1 MKRRILV
8 MVLALLLALG
18 ALVTL
23 NSSVSR
29 TALPIEMQV
38 LTSLGDSSA
47 AQGLTVDYRIAL
59 DSCLRWYTKYDPAS
73 GANSTDFHVTGNRN
87 TTTVLPYYSL
97 LGEEYNDWW
106 IVSGLLN
113 GRDTRDPIVSGI
125 LSEATSGQGRENSRG
140 TNIMKRLYPID
151 YYDSY
156 PLRLSQQSI
165 TEGISPD
172 NSTGYYE
179 DWVNIPF
186 DKLRIP
192 VTENDFFELEFQM
205 DSTETGQQMNYV
217 SGSGLQYVQ
226 NAFTPYCAASE
237 DGVLVTVGFPADV
250 QPETDWAPEGFG
262 LWYMPVRM
270 QEVTDERSGSSATVS
285 YSFPVVAEC
294 RLAYPLDIET
304 QRVML
309 LRRSDDGAHI
319 LLVTAENDRYVLRV
333 LDSGD
338 YRLVQQIELCEATAY
353 EHTENRYIYEDYGPW
368 REPAESAHYRYSY
381 PDENDCSTAEL
392 QVTRT
397 EYPEV
402 SMQQGDN
409 FAAVIIGSRLA
420 LLTPSAEGYDL
431 QFVCDTVSYG
441 YEMWKDDPDDTYW
454 YQEDSG
460 WLFTGN
466 VPSDPNSPVYQAY
479 TVTTVAERYAMAYNG
494 TSLAVATYYGGNDL
508 MLSIYGREGLQ
519 YAALVKNNVL
529 GQIDSTGTANPVCQD
544 ELRSYQE
551 YYYPQPGLSWS

>member
-8 MVLALLLALG
+8 TVLALLLALG

-73 GANSTDFHVTGNRN
+73 GVNSTDFHVTGHRE

-97 LGEEYNDWW
+97 LGETYNDWW

-125 LSEATSGQGRENSRG
+125 LSEAASGQGRENSRG
-140 TNIMKRLYPID
+140 TSIMKRLYPID

-156 PLRLSQQSI
+156 PLRLSQQSV

-172 NSTGYYE
+172 NSPGYYE

-192 VTENDFFELEFQM
+192 VTENDFFELEFRV

-262 LWYMPVRM
+262 LWYVPVRM
-270 QEVTDERSGSSATVS
+270 QKVTNERSGLPETVRGR
-285 YSFPVVAEC
+285 FPVVAEC
-294 RLAYPLDIET
+294 RLVYPLDIGT

-309 LRRSDDGAHI
+309 LRRSDDGTHI

-338 YRLVQQIELCEATAY
+338 YHLVRQIELCEATAHEY
-353 EHTENRYIYEDYGPW
+353 TETRYIYEDYGPW
-368 REPAESAHYRYSY
+368 REPTESTHYRYSY
-381 PDENDCSTAEL
+381 PDENDRSTAEL

-441 YEMWKDDPDDTYW
+441 YEMWKDDPDNTYW
-454 YQEDSG
+454 YQEDTG
-460 WLFTGN
+460 WLFTED
-466 VPSDPNSPVYQAY
+466 VPSDPNSSVYQAY
-479 TVTTVAERYAMAYNG
+479 TVATVEERYAMAYNG
-494 TSLAVATYYGGNDL
+494 TSLAVATYYGNRL
-508 MLSIYGREGLQ
+508 MLSVYGPDGFQ
-519 YAALVKNNVL
+519 YAALVENSVL
-529 GQIDSTGTANPVCQD
+529 SQNGGEVTANPVCQD

>member
-1 MKRRILV
+1 MKRRILITA
-8 MVLALLLALG
+8 LALLLALG

-97 LGEEYNDWW
+97 LGETYNDWW

-125 LSEATSGQGRENSRG
+125 RSEAASGQGRANSRG
-140 TNIMKRLYPID
+140 TSIVKRLYPID

-156 PLRLSQQSI
+156 PLRLSQQSV

-172 NSTGYYE
+172 NSPGYYE

-192 VTENDFFELEFQM
+192 VTENDFFELEFRV

-250 QPETDWAPEGFG
+250 QPEADWAPEGFG

-270 QEVTDERSGSSATVS
+270 QEVTDERSGASGTVS

-294 RLAYPLDIET
+294 RLVYPLDIGT

-338 YRLVQQIELCEATAY
+338 YHLVRKIELCEATAHEY
-353 EHTENRYIYEDYGPW
+353 TETSYIYEDYGPW
-368 REPAESAHYRYSY
+368 REPTESAHYRYNY
-381 PDENDCSTAEL
+381 PDENDRGTAEF

-397 EYPEV
+397 AYPEV

-441 YEMWKDDPDDTYW
+441 YEMWKDDPDNTYW
-454 YQEDSG
+454 YQEDLG
-460 WLFTGN
+460 WLFTGG
-466 VPSDPNSPVYQAY
+466 VPSDPNSSVYQAY
-479 TVTTVAERYAMAYNG
+479 TVATVEERYAMAYNG
-494 TSLAVATYYGGNDL
+494 TSLAVATYYGNRL
-508 MLSIYGREGLQ
+508 MLSVYGPDGFQ

>member
-8 MVLALLLALG
+8 TVLALLLALG
-18 ALVTL
+18 ALVAL
-23 NSSVSR
+23 NSGISR

-73 GANSTDFHVTGNRN
+73 GANRTDFRVTGHRE
-87 TTTVLPYYSL
+87 TTTVLPYGL

-106 IVSGLLN
+106 IVSGLLDE
-113 GRDTRDPIVSGI
+113 RDTRDPIVSGV
-125 LSEATSGQGRENSRG
+125 LSEAASGQGRGNSRG
-140 TNIMKRLYPID
+140 TSIVKRLYPID

-156 PLRLSQQSI
+156 PLRLSQQTI

-172 NSTGYYE
+172 NSLDSFHSE
-179 DWVNIPF
+179 VNVPF

-192 VTENDFFELEFQM
+192 VTENDFFELEFQL
-205 DSTETGQQMNYV
+205 DNTEAGQQMNYV
-217 SGSGLQYVQ
+217 SSSGLQYVQ

-270 QEVTDERSGSSATVS
+270 QEVTDERSGASGTVS

-309 LRRSDDGAHI
+309 LRRSDDGTHI
-319 LLVTAENDRYVLRV
+319 LLVTAENDRCVLRV

-338 YRLVQQIELCEATAY
+338 YRLVQQIDLCEATAH
-353 EHTENRYIYEDYGPW
+353 EHTETNYIYEDYGPW
-368 REPAESAHYRYSY
+368 REPTEPAHYRYSY
-381 PDENDCSTAEL
+381 PDESDRGTAEF

-397 EYPEV
+397 AYPEV

-441 YEMWKDDPDDTYW
+441 YEMWKDDPDDMYW
-454 YQEDSG
+454 YQREDSD
-460 WLFTGN
+460 WLFTGD
-466 VPSDPNSPVYQAY
+466 VPADPNSPVYRAD
-479 TVTTVAERYAMAYNG
+479 TFATVAERYAMAYNG
-494 TSLAVATYYGGNDL
+494 TSLAVATYYGNRL
-508 MLSIYGREGLQ
+508 MLSIYGPEGLQ

-551 YYYPQPGLSWS
+551 YYHPQPGLSWS

>member
-1 MKRRILV
+1 MKRRILITA
-8 MVLALLLALG
+8 LALLLALG

-59 DSCLRWYTKYDPAS
+59 DSCLLWYTKYDPAS
-73 GANSTDFHVTGNRN
+73 GANRTDFHVTSHRE
-87 TTTVLPYYSL
+87 TTTVLPYGL

-106 IVSGLLN
+106 IVSGLLDE
-113 GRDTRDPIVSGI
+113 RDTRDPIVSGI
-125 LSEATSGQGRENSRG
+125 LNEAASGQGRENSRG
-140 TNIMKRLYPID
+140 TSIMKRLYPID

-156 PLRLSQQSI
+156 PLRLSQQSV

-172 NSTGYYE
+172 NSPGYYE

-192 VTENDFFELEFQM
+192 VTENDFFELEFRV

-250 QPETDWAPEGFG
+250 QPEADWAPEGFG

-270 QEVTDERSGSSATVS
+270 QEVTDERSGASGTVS

-294 RLAYPLDIET
+294 RLVYPLDIGT

-309 LRRSDDGAHI
+309 LRQSDDGAHI

-338 YRLVQQIELCEATAY
+338 YHLVRKIELCEATAH
-353 EHTENRYIYEDYGPW
+353 EHTENRYIYEDYGSW
-368 REPAESAHYRYSY
+368 REPTESAHYRYNY
-381 PDENDCSTAEL
+381 PDENDRGTAEF
-392 QVTRT
+392 QVTHT

-402 SMQQGDN
+402 SMRQGEN
-409 FAAVIIGSRLA
+409 FIAVMMDDRLA
-420 LLTPSAEGYDL
+420 VLTPSGKGYDL
-431 QFVCDTVSYG
+431 QFICDTAWQGTLMWTTDGETWNYGKKYDWIIGGFAENTPEDAYGWDWTDACDTVG
-441 YEMWKDDPDDTYW
+441 
-454 YQEDSG
+454 ED
-460 WLFTGN
+460 F
-466 VPSDPNSPVYQAY
+466 
-479 TVTTVAERYAMAYNG
+479 AMAYNG
-494 TSLAVATYYGGNDL
+494 TYLASAVYANDDVV
-508 MLSIYGREGLQ
+508 LSIYGPDGLA
-519 YAALVKNNVL
+519 YGARLRNSVL
-529 GQIDSTGTANPVCQD
+529 NQDGGGGIASRPVSQD
-544 ELRSYQE
+544 VLETSDD
-551 YYYPQPGLSWS
+551 YYDPKPGLSWE

>member
-8 MVLALLLALG
+8 TVLALLLALG

-38 LTSLGDSSA
+38 LTSLGNSSA

-97 LGEEYNDWW
+97 LGETYNDWW
-106 IVSGLLN
+106 IVSGLLDE
-113 GRDTRDPIVSGI
+113 RDTRDPIVSGI
-125 LSEATSGQGRENSRG
+125 LNEAASGQGRENSRG

-156 PLRLSQQSI
+156 PLRLAEQSI

-172 NSTGYYE
+172 NSPGYYE

-192 VTENDFFELEFQM
+192 VTENDFFELEFRV

-250 QPETDWAPEGFG
+250 QPEADWAPEGFG

-270 QEVTDERSGSSATVS
+270 QEVTDERSGASGTVS

-294 RLAYPLDIET
+294 RLVYPLDIGT

-319 LLVTAENDRYVLRV
+319 LLVTAENGRYVLRV

-338 YRLVQQIELCEATAY
+338 YHLVRQIELCEATAHEY
-353 EHTENRYIYEDYGPW
+353 TETSYIYEDYGPW
-368 REPAESAHYRYSY
+368 REPTESAHYRYNY
-381 PDENDCSTAEL
+381 PDENDRGTVEF
-392 QVTRT
+392 QVTHT

-409 FAAVIIGSRLA
+409 FVAVIIGSRLA

-454 YQEDSG
+454 YQEDLG
-460 WLFTGN
+460 WLFTGG
-466 VPSDPNSPVYQAY
+466 VPSDPNSLVYQAY
-479 TVTTVAERYAMAYNG
+479 TVATVEERYAMAYNG
-494 TSLAVATYYGGNDL
+494 TSLAVATYYGNRL
-508 MLSIYGREGLQ
+508 MLSIYGPDGLQ
-519 YAALVKNNVL
+519 YAALVENSVL
-529 GQIDSTGTANPVCQD
+529 SQNGGEVTANPVCQD

>member
-8 MVLALLLALG
+8 TVLALLLALG

-23 NSSVSR
+23 NSGISR

-73 GANSTDFHVTGNRN
+73 GANSTEFHVTGNRN
-87 TTTVLPYYSL
+87 NPTDLPYSSL
-97 LGEEYNDWW
+97 MGETYNDGW
-106 IVSGLLN
+106 IVSGLLDE
-113 GRDTRDPIVSGI
+113 RDTRDPIVSGI
-125 LSEATSGQGRENSRG
+125 LNEAASGQGRENSRG
-140 TNIMKRLYPID
+140 TSIMKRLYPID

-172 NSTGYYE
+172 NSPGYYE

-192 VTENDFFELEFQM
+192 VTENDFFELEFRV

-237 DGVLVTVGFPADV
+237 GGVLVTVGFPADV
-250 QPETDWAPEGFG
+250 QPEADWAPEGFG

-270 QEVTDERSGSSATVS
+270 QEVTDERSGASGTVS

-294 RLAYPLDIET
+294 RLVYPLDIGT

-309 LRRSDDGAHI
+309 LRQSDDGAHI

-338 YRLVQQIELCEATAY
+338 YHLVRKIELCEAKAHEY
-353 EHTENRYIYEDYGPW
+353 TETSSIYEDYGPW
-368 REPAESAHYRYSY
+368 REPAESAHYRYNY
-381 PDENDCSTAEL
+381 PDENDRGTAEL

-397 EYPEV
+397 AYPEV

-409 FAAVIIGSRLA
+409 FVAVIIGSRLA

-460 WLFTGN
+460 WLFTED
-466 VPSDPNSPVYQAY
+466 VPSDPNSSVYQAY
-479 TVTTVAERYAMAYNG
+479 TVATVEERYAMAYNG
-494 TSLAVATYYGGNDL
+494 TSLAVATYYGNRL
-508 MLSIYGREGLQ
+508 MLSVYGPDGFQ

-529 GQIDSTGTANPVCQD
+529 DQIDSTGTANPVCQD

>member
-1 MKRRILV
+1 MKRRILIT
-8 MVLALLLALG
+8 VLALLLALG

-97 LGEEYNDWW
+97 LGETYNDWW

-125 LSEATSGQGRENSRG
+125 RSEAASGQGRANSRG

-156 PLRLSQQSI
+156 PLRLSQQSV

-172 NSTGYYE
+172 NSPGYYE

-192 VTENDFFELEFQM
+192 VTENDFFELEFRV

-250 QPETDWAPEGFG
+250 QPEADWAPEGFG

-270 QEVTDERSGSSATVS
+270 QEVTDERSGASGTVS

-294 RLAYPLDIET
+294 RLVYPLDIGT

-338 YRLVQQIELCEATAY
+338 YHLVRKIELCEATAHEY
-353 EHTENRYIYEDYGPW
+353 TETSYIYEDYGPW
-368 REPAESAHYRYSY
+368 REPTESAHYRYNY
-381 PDENDCSTAEL
+381 PDENDRGTAEF

-397 EYPEV
+397 AYPEV

-441 YEMWKDDPDDTYW
+441 YEMWKDDPDNTYW
-454 YQEDSG
+454 YQEDLG
-460 WLFTGN
+460 WLFTGG
-466 VPSDPNSPVYQAY
+466 VPSDPNSSVYQAY
-479 TVTTVAERYAMAYNG
+479 TVATVEERYAMAYNG
-494 TSLAVATYYGGNDL
+494 TSLAVATYYGNRL
-508 MLSIYGREGLQ
+508 MLSVYGPDGFQ

>member
-1 MKRRILV
+1 M
-8 MVLALLLALG
+8 
-18 ALVTL
+18 
-23 NSSVSR
+23 
-29 TALPIEMQV
+29 
-38 LTSLGDSSA
+38 
-47 AQGLTVDYRIAL
+47 
-59 DSCLRWYTKYDPAS
+59 
-73 GANSTDFHVTGNRN
+73 
-87 TTTVLPYYSL
+87 
-97 LGEEYNDWW
+97 
-106 IVSGLLN
+106 SGLLN

-125 LSEATSGQGRENSRG
+125 RSEAASGQGRANSRG

-156 PLRLSQQSI
+156 PLRLSQQSV

-172 NSTGYYE
+172 NSPGYYE

-192 VTENDFFELEFQM
+192 VTENDFFELEFRV

-250 QPETDWAPEGFG
+250 QPEADWAPEGFG

-270 QEVTDERSGSSATVS
+270 QEVTDERSGASGTVS

-294 RLAYPLDIET
+294 RLVYPLDIGT

-338 YRLVQQIELCEATAY
+338 YHLVRKIELCEATAHEY
-353 EHTENRYIYEDYGPW
+353 TETSYIYEDYGPW
-368 REPAESAHYRYSY
+368 REPTESAHYRYNY
-381 PDENDCSTAEL
+381 PDENDRGTAEF

-397 EYPEV
+397 AYPEV

-441 YEMWKDDPDDTYW
+441 YEMWKDDPDNTYW
-454 YQEDSG
+454 YQEDLG
-460 WLFTGN
+460 WLFTED
-466 VPSDPNSPVYQAY
+466 VPSDPNSSVYQAY
-479 TVTTVAERYAMAYNG
+479 TVATVEERYAMAYNG
-494 TSLAVATYYGGNDL
+494 TSLAVATYYGNRL
-508 MLSIYGREGLQ
+508 MLSIYGPEGLQ
-519 YAALVKNNVL
+519 YAALVENSVL
-529 GQIDSTGTANPVCQD
+529 SQNGGEVTANPVCQD

>member
-8 MVLALLLALG
+8 TVLALLLALG

-97 LGEEYNDWW
+97 LGETYNDWW
-106 IVSGLLN
+106 LVSGLLN

-125 LSEATSGQGRENSRG
+125 RSEAASGQGRANSRG
-140 TNIMKRLYPID
+140 TSIVKRLYPID

-172 NSTGYYE
+172 NSPGYYE

-192 VTENDFFELEFQM
+192 VTENDFFELEFRV

-262 LWYMPVRM
+262 LWYVPVRM
-270 QEVTDERSGSSATVS
+270 QKVTNERSGLPETVRGR
-285 YSFPVVAEC
+285 FPVVAEC
-294 RLAYPLDIET
+294 RLVYPLDIET

-309 LRRSDDGAHI
+309 LRQSDDGAHI

-338 YRLVQQIELCEATAY
+338 YHLVRKIELCEATAHEY
-353 EHTENRYIYEDYGPW
+353 TETSYIYEDYGPW
-368 REPAESAHYRYSY
+368 REPTESAHYRYSY
-381 PDENDCSTAEL
+381 PDENDRGTAEL

-409 FAAVIIGSRLA
+409 FVAVIIGSRLA

-454 YQEDSG
+454 YQEDLG
-460 WLFTGN
+460 WLFTGG
-466 VPSDPNSPVYQAY
+466 VPSDPNSSVYQAY
-479 TVTTVAERYAMAYNG
+479 TVATVEERYAMAYNG
-494 TSLAVATYYGGNDL
+494 TSLAVATYYGNRL
-508 MLSIYGREGLQ
+508 MLSVYGPDGFQ

>member
-8 MVLALLLALG
+8 TVLALLLALG

-38 LTSLGDSSA
+38 LTSLGNSSA

-97 LGEEYNDWW
+97 LGETYNDWW
-106 IVSGLLN
+106 IVSGLLDE
-113 GRDTRDPIVSGI
+113 RDTRDPIVSGI
-125 LSEATSGQGRENSRG
+125 LNEAASGQGRENSRG

-156 PLRLSQQSI
+156 PLRLSQQSV

-172 NSTGYYE
+172 NSPGYYE

-192 VTENDFFELEFQM
+192 VTENDFFELEFRV

-262 LWYMPVRM
+262 LWYVPVRM
-270 QEVTDERSGSSATVS
+270 QKVTNERGGSSGTVS

-294 RLAYPLDIET
+294 RLVYPLDIGT

-309 LRRSDDGAHI
+309 LRQSDDGAHI

-338 YRLVQQIELCEATAY
+338 YHLVRQIELCEATAHEY
-353 EHTENRYIYEDYGPW
+353 TETSYIYEDYGPW
-368 REPAESAHYRYSY
+368 REPTESAHYRYSY
-381 PDENDCSTAEL
+381 PDENDRGMAEL

-397 EYPEV
+397 AYPEV

-454 YQEDSG
+454 YQEDTG
-460 WLFTGN
+460 WLFTED
-466 VPSDPNSPVYQAY
+466 VPSDPNSSVYQAY
-479 TVTTVAERYAMAYNG
+479 TVATVEERYAMAYNG
-494 TSLAVATYYGGNDL
+494 TSLAVATYYGNRL
-508 MLSIYGREGLQ
+508 MLSIYGPEGLQ
-519 YAALVKNNVL
+519 YAALVKNSVL
-529 GQIDSTGTANPVCQD
+529 SQNGGEVTANPVCQD

>member
-1 MKRRILV
+1 MKRRILITA
-8 MVLALLLALG
+8 LALLLALG

-106 IVSGLLN
+106 IVSGLLK

-125 LSEATSGQGRENSRG
+125 LSEAASGQGRENSRG

-172 NSTGYYE
+172 NSPGYYE

-192 VTENDFFELEFQM
+192 VTENDFFELEFRV

-250 QPETDWAPEGFG
+250 QPEADWAPEGFG

-270 QEVTDERSGSSATVS
+270 QEVTDERSGASGTVS

-294 RLAYPLDIET
+294 RLVYPLDIGT

-309 LRRSDDGAHI
+309 LRQSDDGAHI

-338 YRLVQQIELCEATAY
+338 YHLVRQIELCEATAHEY
-353 EHTENRYIYEDYGPW
+353 TETSYIYEDYGPW
-368 REPAESAHYRYSY
+368 REPTESAHYRYSY
-381 PDENDCSTAEL
+381 PDENDRGTAEL

-409 FAAVIIGSRLA
+409 FVAVIIGSRLA

-454 YQEDSG
+454 YQEDLG
-460 WLFTGN
+460 WLFTED
-466 VPSDPNSPVYQAY
+466 VPSDPNSSVYQAY
-479 TVTTVAERYAMAYNG
+479 TVATVEERYAMAYNG
-494 TSLAVATYYGGNDL
+494 TSLAVATYYGNRL
-508 MLSIYGREGLQ
+508 MLSVYGPDGFQ
-519 YAALVKNNVL
+519 YAALVKNSVL
-529 GQIDSTGTANPVCQD
+529 SQEGSAGTANPVCQD

>member
-1 MKRRILV
+1 MKRRILIT
-8 MVLALLLALG
+8 VLALLLALG

-97 LGEEYNDWW
+97 LGETYNDWW

-125 LSEATSGQGRENSRG
+125 RSEAASGQGRANSRG

-156 PLRLSQQSI
+156 PLRLSQQSV

-172 NSTGYYE
+172 NSPGYYE

-192 VTENDFFELEFQM
+192 VTENDFFELEFRV

-250 QPETDWAPEGFG
+250 QPEADWAPEGFG

-270 QEVTDERSGSSATVS
+270 QEVTDERSGASGTVS

-294 RLAYPLDIET
+294 RLVYPLDIGT

-338 YRLVQQIELCEATAY
+338 YHLVRKIELCEATAHEY
-353 EHTENRYIYEDYGPW
+353 TETSYIYEDYGPW
-368 REPAESAHYRYSY
+368 REPTESAHYRYNY
-381 PDENDCSTAEL
+381 PDENDRGTAEF

-397 EYPEV
+397 AYPEV

-441 YEMWKDDPDDTYW
+441 YEMWKDDPDNTYW
-454 YQEDSG
+454 YQEDLG
-460 WLFTGN
+460 WLFTGG
-466 VPSDPNSPVYQAY
+466 VPSDPNSSVYQAY
-479 TVTTVAERYAMAYNG
+479 TVATVEERYAMAYNG
-494 TSLAVATYYGGNDL
+494 TSLAVATYYGNRL
-508 MLSIYGREGLQ
+508 MLSVYGPDGFQ

-551 YYYPQPGLSWS
+551 YYYPQPGVSWS

>member
-8 MVLALLLALG
+8 TALALVLALG

-29 TALPIEMQV
+29 TALPIGMQV

-97 LGEEYNDWW
+97 LGETYNDWW
-106 IVSGLLN
+106 LVSGLLN

-125 LSEATSGQGRENSRG
+125 RSEAASGQGRANSRG

-172 NSTGYYE
+172 NSPGYYE

-192 VTENDFFELEFQM
+192 VTENDFFELEFRV

-262 LWYMPVRM
+262 LWYVPVRM
-270 QEVTDERSGSSATVS
+270 QKVTNERSGLPETVRGR
-285 YSFPVVAEC
+285 FPVVAEC
-294 RLAYPLDIET
+294 RLVYPLDIGT

-338 YRLVQQIELCEATAY
+338 YHLVRQIELCEATAHEY
-353 EHTENRYIYEDYGPW
+353 TETSYIYEDYGPW
-368 REPAESAHYRYSY
+368 REPTESAHYRYNY
-381 PDENDCSTAEL
+381 PDENDRGTAEL

-454 YQEDSG
+454 YQEDTG
-460 WLFTGN
+460 WLFTED
-466 VPSDPNSPVYQAY
+466 VPSDPNSSVYQAY
-479 TVTTVAERYAMAYNG
+479 TVATVEERYAMAYNG
-494 TSLAVATYYGGNDL
+494 TSLAVATYYGNRL
-508 MLSIYGREGLQ
+508 MLSVYGPDGFQ

-529 GQIDSTGTANPVCQD
+529 DQIDSTGTANPVCQD

>member
-1 MKRRILV
+1 MKRRILITA
-8 MVLALLLALG
+8 LALLLALG

-106 IVSGLLN
+106 IVSGLLK

-125 LSEATSGQGRENSRG
+125 LSEAASGQGRENSRG
-140 TNIMKRLYPID
+140 TSIMKRLYPID

-172 NSTGYYE
+172 NSPGYYE

-192 VTENDFFELEFQM
+192 VTENDFFELEFRV

-250 QPETDWAPEGFG
+250 QPEADWAPEGFG

-270 QEVTDERSGSSATVS
+270 QEVTDERSGASGTVS

-294 RLAYPLDIET
+294 RLVYPLDIGT

-309 LRRSDDGAHI
+309 LRQSDDGAHI

-338 YRLVQQIELCEATAY
+338 YHLVRQIELCEATAHEY
-353 EHTENRYIYEDYGPW
+353 TETSYIYEDYGPW
-368 REPAESAHYRYSY
+368 REPTESAHYRYSY
-381 PDENDCSTAEL
+381 PDENDRGTAEL

-409 FAAVIIGSRLA
+409 FVAVIIGSRLA

-454 YQEDSG
+454 YQEDLG
-460 WLFTGN
+460 WLFTED
-466 VPSDPNSPVYQAY
+466 VPSDPNSSVYQAY
-479 TVTTVAERYAMAYNG
+479 TVATVEERYAMAYNG
-494 TSLAVATYYGGNDL
+494 TSLAVATYYGNRL
-508 MLSIYGREGLQ
+508 MLSVYGPDGFQ

-529 GQIDSTGTANPVCQD
+529 DQIDSTGTANPVCQD

>member
-1 MKRRILV
+1 MKRRILIT
-8 MVLALLLALG
+8 VLALLLALG

-97 LGEEYNDWW
+97 LGETYNDWW

-125 LSEATSGQGRENSRG
+125 RSEAASGQGRANSRG

-156 PLRLSQQSI
+156 PLRLSQQSV

-172 NSTGYYE
+172 NSPGYYE

-192 VTENDFFELEFQM
+192 VTENDFFELEFRV

-250 QPETDWAPEGFG
+250 QPEADWAPEGFG

-270 QEVTDERSGSSATVS
+270 QEVTDERSGASGTVS

-294 RLAYPLDIET
+294 RLVYPLDIGT

-338 YRLVQQIELCEATAY
+338 YHLVRKIELCEATAHEY
-353 EHTENRYIYEDYGPW
+353 TETSYIYEDYGPW
-368 REPAESAHYRYSY
+368 REPTESAHYRYNY
-381 PDENDCSTAEL
+381 PDENDRGTAEF

-397 EYPEV
+397 AYPEV

-431 QFVCDTVSYG
+431 QFVCATVSYG
-441 YEMWKDDPDDTYW
+441 YEMWKDDPDNTYW
-454 YQEDSG
+454 YQEDLG
-460 WLFTGN
+460 WLFTGG
-466 VPSDPNSPVYQAY
+466 VPSDPNSSVYQAY
-479 TVTTVAERYAMAYNG
+479 TVATVEERYAMAYNG
-494 TSLAVATYYGGNDL
+494 TSLAVATYYGNRL
-508 MLSIYGREGLQ
+508 MLSVYGPDGFQ

>member
-8 MVLALLLALG
+8 TVLALLLALG

-38 LTSLGDSSA
+38 LTSLGNSSA

-97 LGEEYNDWW
+97 LGETYNDWW
-106 IVSGLLN
+106 IVSGLLDE
-113 GRDTRDPIVSGI
+113 RDPRDPIVSGI
-125 LSEATSGQGRENSRG
+125 LREAASGQGRENSRG
-140 TNIMKRLYPID
+140 TSIVKRLYPID

-156 PLRLSQQSI
+156 PLRLAEQSI

-172 NSTGYYE
+172 NSLDSFHNE
-179 DWVNIPF
+179 VNIPF

-192 VTENDFFELEFQM
+192 VTEDDFFELEFQVNNTEAGQRM
-205 DSTETGQQMNYV
+205 DYV
-217 SGSGLQYVQ
+217 SGSGLRYIR

-237 DGVLVTVGFPADV
+237 GGVLVTVGFPADV
-250 QPETDWAPEGFG
+250 QPEADWAPEGFG

-270 QEVTDERSGSSATVS
+270 QEVTDERSGSSGTVS

-294 RLAYPLDIET
+294 RLVYPLDIGT

-309 LRRSDDGAHI
+309 LRQSDDGAHI

-338 YRLVQQIELCEATAY
+338 YHLVRQIELCEATAHEY
-353 EHTENRYIYEDYGPW
+353 TETSYIYEDYGPW
-368 REPAESAHYRYSY
+368 REPTESAHYRYSY
-381 PDENDCSTAEL
+381 PDENDRGTAEF
-392 QVTRT
+392 QVTHT

-454 YQEDSG
+454 YQEDLG
-460 WLFTGN
+460 WLFTED
-466 VPSDPNSPVYQAY
+466 VPSDPNSSVYQAY
-479 TVTTVAERYAMAYNG
+479 TVATVEERYAMAYNG
-494 TSLAVATYYGGNDL
+494 TSLAVATYYGNRL
-508 MLSIYGREGLQ
+508 MLSVYGPDGFQ
-519 YAALVKNNVL
+519 YAALVENSVL
-529 GQIDSTGTANPVCQD
+529 SQEGSTGTANPVCQD

>member
-1 MKRRILV
+1 MKRRILIT
-8 MVLALLLALG
+8 VLALLLALG

-97 LGEEYNDWW
+97 LGETYNDWW

-125 LSEATSGQGRENSRG
+125 RSEAASGQGRANSRG

-156 PLRLSQQSI
+156 PLRLSQQSV

-172 NSTGYYE
+172 NSPGYYE

-192 VTENDFFELEFQM
+192 VTENDFFELEFRV

-250 QPETDWAPEGFG
+250 QPEADWAPEGFG

-270 QEVTDERSGSSATVS
+270 QEVTDERSGASGTVS

-294 RLAYPLDIET
+294 RLVYPLDIGT

-338 YRLVQQIELCEATAY
+338 YHLVRQIELCEATAHEY
-353 EHTENRYIYEDYGPW
+353 TETSCIYEDYGPW
-368 REPAESAHYRYSY
+368 REPTESAHYRYSY
-381 PDENDCSTAEL
+381 PDENDRGTAEF
-392 QVTRT
+392 QVTHT

-431 QFVCDTVSYG
+431 QFVCNTVSYG

-454 YQEDSG
+454 YQEDLG
-460 WLFTGN
+460 WLFTGG

-479 TVTTVAERYAMAYNG
+479 TVATVEERYAMAYNG
-494 TSLAVATYYGGNDL
+494 TSLAVATYYGNRL
-508 MLSIYGREGLQ
+508 MLSIYGPEGLQ
-519 YAALVKNNVL
+519 YAALVENSVL
-529 GQIDSTGTANPVCQD
+529 SQNGGEVTANPVCQD

>member
-1 MKRRILV
+1 MKRRILITA
-8 MVLALLLALG
+8 LALLLALG

-38 LTSLGDSSA
+38 LTSLGDSST

-59 DSCLRWYTKYDPAS
+59 DSCLRWYTKYDPVS
-73 GANSTDFHVTGNRN
+73 GANSTDFHVTGHRE
-87 TTTVLPYYSL
+87 TTTVLTYYSL
-97 LGEEYNDWW
+97 LGEKYNDWW
-106 IVSGLLN
+106 IVSGLLK

-125 LSEATSGQGRENSRG
+125 LSEAASGQGRENSRG

-156 PLRLSQQSI
+156 PLRLSQQSV

-172 NSTGYYE
+172 NSPGYYE

-192 VTENDFFELEFQM
+192 VTENDFFELEFRV

-250 QPETDWAPEGFG
+250 QPEADWAPEGFG

-270 QEVTDERSGSSATVS
+270 QEVTDERGGSSGTVS

-338 YRLVQQIELCEATAY
+338 YHLVRQIELCEATAHEY
-353 EHTENRYIYEDYGPW
+353 TETSYIYEDYGPW
-368 REPAESAHYRYSY
+368 REPTESAHYRYNY
-381 PDENDCSTAEL
+381 PDENDRGTAEF

-397 EYPEV
+397 AYPEV

-409 FAAVIIGSRLA
+409 FVAVIIGSRLA

-454 YQEDSG
+454 YQEDLG
-460 WLFTGN
+460 WLFTGG

-479 TVTTVAERYAMAYNG
+479 TVATVEERYAMAYNG
-494 TSLAVATYYGGNDL
+494 TSLAVATYYGNRL
-508 MLSIYGREGLQ
+508 MLSVYGPDGFQ

>member
-8 MVLALLLALG
+8 TVLALLLALG

-97 LGEEYNDWW
+97 LGETYNDWW

-125 LSEATSGQGRENSRG
+125 RSEAASGQGRANSRG

-156 PLRLSQQSI
+156 PLRLSQQSV

-172 NSTGYYE
+172 NSPGYYE

-192 VTENDFFELEFQM
+192 VTENDFFELEFRV

-250 QPETDWAPEGFG
+250 QPEADWAPEGFG

-270 QEVTDERSGSSATVS
+270 QEVTDERSGASGTVS

-294 RLAYPLDIET
+294 RLVYPLDIGT

-338 YRLVQQIELCEATAY
+338 YHLVRKIELCEATAHEY
-353 EHTENRYIYEDYGPW
+353 TETSYIYEDYGPW
-368 REPAESAHYRYSY
+368 REPTESAHYRYNY
-381 PDENDCSTAEL
+381 PDENDRGTAEF

-397 EYPEV
+397 AYPEV

-441 YEMWKDDPDDTYW
+441 YEMWKDDPDNTYW
-454 YQEDSG
+454 YQEDLG
-460 WLFTGN
+460 WLFTGG
-466 VPSDPNSPVYQAY
+466 VPSDPNSSVYQAY
-479 TVTTVAERYAMAYNG
+479 TVATVEERYAMAYNG
-494 TSLAVATYYGGNDL
+494 TSLAVATYYGNRL
-508 MLSIYGREGLQ
+508 MLSVYGPDGFQ

>member
-8 MVLALLLALG
+8 TVLALLLALG

-38 LTSLGDSSA
+38 LTSLGNSSA

-106 IVSGLLN
+106 IVSGLLK

-125 LSEATSGQGRENSRG
+125 LSEAASGQGRENSRG
-140 TNIMKRLYPID
+140 TSIMKRLYPID

-172 NSTGYYE
+172 NSPGYYE

-237 DGVLVTVGFPADV
+237 DGVLVSVGFPADV
-250 QPETDWAPEGFG
+250 QPEADWAPEGFG

-270 QEVTDERSGSSATVS
+270 QEVTDERSGASGTVS

-294 RLAYPLDIET
+294 RLVYPLDIGT

-309 LRRSDDGAHI
+309 LRQSDDGAHI

-338 YRLVQQIELCEATAY
+338 YHLVRQIDLCEATAHEY
-353 EHTENRYIYEDYGPW
+353 SETRYIYEDYGPW
-368 REPAESAHYRYSY
+368 REPTESAHYRYSY
-381 PDENDCSTAEL
+381 PDENDRGTAEL

-397 EYPEV
+397 AYPEV

-454 YQEDSG
+454 YQEDLG
-460 WLFTGN
+460 WLFTGG
-466 VPSDPNSPVYQAY
+466 VPSDPNSSVYQAY
-479 TVTTVAERYAMAYNG
+479 TVATVEERYAMAYNG
-494 TSLAVATYYGGNDL
+494 TSLAVATYYGNRL
-508 MLSIYGREGLQ
+508 MLSIYGPEGLQ
-519 YAALVKNNVL
+519 YAALVKNSVL
-529 GQIDSTGTANPVCQD
+529 SQNGGEVTANPVCQD

>member
-1 MKRRILV
+1 MKRRILITA
-8 MVLALLLALG
+8 LALLLALG

-38 LTSLGDSSA
+38 LTSLGDSST

-97 LGEEYNDWW
+97 LGETYNDWW
-106 IVSGLLN
+106 IVSGLLDE
-113 GRDTRDPIVSGI
+113 RDTRDPIVSGI
-125 LSEATSGQGRENSRG
+125 LNEAASGQGRENSRG
-140 TNIMKRLYPID
+140 TSIMKRLYPID

-172 NSTGYYE
+172 NSPGYYE

-192 VTENDFFELEFQM
+192 VTENDFFELEFRV

-270 QEVTDERSGSSATVS
+270 QEVTDERSGASGTVS

-294 RLAYPLDIET
+294 RLVYPLDIGT

-309 LRRSDDGAHI
+309 LRQSDDGAHI

-338 YRLVQQIELCEATAY
+338 YHLVRKIELCEATAHEY
-353 EHTENRYIYEDYGPW
+353 TETSYIYEDYGPW
-368 REPAESAHYRYSY
+368 REPTESAHYRYNY
-381 PDENDCSTAEL
+381 PDENDRGTAEL

-454 YQEDSG
+454 YQEDLG
-460 WLFTGN
+460 WLFTGG
-466 VPSDPNSPVYQAY
+466 VPSDPNSSVYQAY
-479 TVTTVAERYAMAYNG
+479 TVATVEERYAMAYNG
-494 TSLAVATYYGGNDL
+494 TSLAVATYYGNRL
-508 MLSIYGREGLQ
+508 MLSVYGPDGFQ

>member
-1 MKRRILV
+1 MKRRILIT
-8 MVLALLLALG
+8 VLALLLALG

-97 LGEEYNDWW
+97 LGETYNDWW

-125 LSEATSGQGRENSRG
+125 RSEAASGQGRANSRG

-156 PLRLSQQSI
+156 PLRLSQQSV

-172 NSTGYYE
+172 NSPGYYE

-192 VTENDFFELEFQM
+192 VTENDFFELEFRV

-237 DGVLVTVGFPADV
+237 DGVLVTGGFPADV
-250 QPETDWAPEGFG
+250 QPEADWAPEGFG

-270 QEVTDERSGSSATVS
+270 QEVTDERSGASGTVS

-294 RLAYPLDIET
+294 RLVYPLDIGT

-338 YRLVQQIELCEATAY
+338 YHLVRKIELCEATAHEY
-353 EHTENRYIYEDYGPW
+353 TETSYIYEDYGPW
-368 REPAESAHYRYSY
+368 REPTESAHYRYNY
-381 PDENDCSTAEL
+381 PDENDRGTAEF

-397 EYPEV
+397 AYPEV

-441 YEMWKDDPDDTYW
+441 YEMWKDDPDNTYW
-454 YQEDSG
+454 YQEDLG
-460 WLFTGN
+460 WLFTGG
-466 VPSDPNSPVYQAY
+466 VPSDPNSSVYQAY
-479 TVTTVAERYAMAYNG
+479 TVATVEERYAMAYNG
-494 TSLAVATYYGGNDL
+494 TSLAVATYYGNRL
-508 MLSIYGREGLQ
+508 MLSVYGPDGFQ

>member
-8 MVLALLLALG
+8 TVLALLLALG

-97 LGEEYNDWW
+97 LGETYNDWW

-125 LSEATSGQGRENSRG
+125 RSEAASGQGRENSRG
-140 TNIMKRLYPID
+140 TSIMKRLYPID

-156 PLRLSQQSI
+156 PLRLSQQSV

-172 NSTGYYE
+172 NSPGYYE

-192 VTENDFFELEFQM
+192 VTENDFFELEFRV

-250 QPETDWAPEGFG
+250 QPEADWAPEGFG

-270 QEVTDERSGSSATVS
+270 QEVTDERSGASGTVS

-294 RLAYPLDIET
+294 RLVYPLDIGT

-309 LRRSDDGAHI
+309 LRQSDDGAHI

-338 YRLVQQIELCEATAY
+338 YHLVRQIDLCEATAHEY
-353 EHTENRYIYEDYGPW
+353 SETRYIYEDYGPW
-368 REPAESAHYRYSY
+368 REPTESAHYRYSY
-381 PDENDCSTAEL
+381 PDENDRGTAEL

-460 WLFTGN
+460 WLFTED
-466 VPSDPNSPVYQAY
+466 VPSDPNSLVYQAY
-479 TVTTVAERYAMAYNG
+479 TVATVEERYAMAYNG
-494 TSLAVATYYGGNDL
+494 TSLAVSTYYGNRL
-508 MLSIYGREGLQ
+508 MLSVYGPDGLQ
-519 YAALVKNNVL
+519 YAALVENSVL
-529 GQIDSTGTANPVCQD
+529 SQNGGEVTANPVCQD

>member
-1 MKRRILV
+1 MKRRILITA
-8 MVLALLLALG
+8 LALLLALG

-73 GANSTDFHVTGNRN
+73 GVNSTDFHVTGNRN

-97 LGEEYNDWW
+97 LGETYNDWW

-125 LSEATSGQGRENSRG
+125 LSEAASGQGRENSRG
-140 TNIMKRLYPID
+140 TSIMKRLYPID

-156 PLRLSQQSI
+156 PLRLSQQSV

-172 NSTGYYE
+172 NSPGYYE

-250 QPETDWAPEGFG
+250 QPEADWAPEGFG
-262 LWYMPVRM
+262 LWYVPVRM
-270 QEVTDERSGSSATVS
+270 QKVTNERSGLPETVRGR
-285 YSFPVVAEC
+285 FPVVAEC
-294 RLAYPLDIET
+294 RLTYPLDIET

-338 YRLVQQIELCEATAY
+338 YHLVRQIELCEATAHEY
-353 EHTENRYIYEDYGPW
+353 TETSYIYEDYGPW
-368 REPAESAHYRYSY
+368 REPTESAHYRYSY
-381 PDENDCSTAEL
+381 PDENDRGTAEL

-397 EYPEV
+397 AYPEV

-409 FAAVIIGSRLA
+409 FTAVIIGSRLA

-454 YQEDSG
+454 YQEDTG
-460 WLFTGN
+460 WLFTED
-466 VPSDPNSPVYQAY
+466 VPSDPNSSVYQAY
-479 TVTTVAERYAMAYNG
+479 TVATVEERYAMAYNG
-494 TSLAVATYYGGNDL
+494 TSLAVATYYGNRL
-508 MLSIYGREGLQ
+508 MLSVYGPDGFQ
-519 YAALVKNNVL
+519 YAALVENSVL
-529 GQIDSTGTANPVCQD
+529 SQEGSTGTANPVCQD

>member
-8 MVLALLLALG
+8 TVLALLLALG

-97 LGEEYNDWW
+97 LGETYNDWW

-125 LSEATSGQGRENSRG
+125 RSEAASGQGRENSRG
-140 TNIMKRLYPID
+140 TSIMKRLYPID

-156 PLRLSQQSI
+156 PLRLSQQSV

-172 NSTGYYE
+172 NSPGYYE

-192 VTENDFFELEFQM
+192 VTENDFFELEFRV

-250 QPETDWAPEGFG
+250 QPEADWAPEGFG

-270 QEVTDERSGSSATVS
+270 QEVTDERSGASGTVS

-294 RLAYPLDIET
+294 RLVYPLDIGT

-309 LRRSDDGAHI
+309 LRQSDDGAHI

-338 YRLVQQIELCEATAY
+338 YHLVRQIELCEATAHEY
-353 EHTENRYIYEDYGPW
+353 TETSYIYEDYGPW
-368 REPAESAHYRYSY
+368 REPTESAHYRYSY
-381 PDENDCSTAEL
+381 PNKNDRGTAEL
-392 QVTRT
+392 QVTRAA
-397 EYPEV
+397 YPEV

-441 YEMWKDDPDDTYW
+441 YEMWKDDSDDTYW

-460 WLFTGN
+460 WLFTED
-466 VPSDPNSPVYQAY
+466 VPSDPNSSVYQAY
-479 TVTTVAERYAMAYNG
+479 TVTTVEERYAMAYNG
-494 TSLAVATYYGGNDL
+494 TSLAVATYYGNRL
-508 MLSIYGREGLQ
+508 MLSVYGPDGFQ

-529 GQIDSTGTANPVCQD
+529 DQIDSTGTANPVCQD

>member
-1 MKRRILV
+1 MKRRILITA
-8 MVLALLLALG
+8 LALLLALG

-38 LTSLGDSSA
+38 LTSLGDSST

-59 DSCLRWYTKYDPAS
+59 DRCLRWYTKYDPAS

-87 TTTVLPYYSL
+87 TTTVLPYGL

-125 LSEATSGQGRENSRG
+125 RSEAASGQGRANSRG
-140 TNIMKRLYPID
+140 TNIVKRLYPID

-156 PLRLSQQSI
+156 PLRLSQQSV

-172 NSTGYYE
+172 NSPGYYE

-192 VTENDFFELEFQM
+192 VTENDFFELEFRV

-262 LWYMPVRM
+262 LWYVPVRM
-270 QEVTDERSGSSATVS
+270 QEVTNERGGSSGTVS

-338 YRLVQQIELCEATAY
+338 YHLVRQIDLCEATAHEY
-353 EHTENRYIYEDYGPW
+353 TETSYIYEDYGPW

-381 PDENDCSTAEL
+381 PNENDRGTAEL

-454 YQEDSG
+454 YQEDTG
-460 WLFTGN
+460 WLFTED
-466 VPSDPNSPVYQAY
+466 VPSDPNSSVYQAY
-479 TVTTVAERYAMAYNG
+479 TVATVEERYAMAYNG
-494 TSLAVATYYGGNDL
+494 TSLAVATYYGNRL
-508 MLSIYGREGLQ
+508 MLSVYGPNGLQ
-519 YAALVKNNVL
+519 YAALVENSVL
-529 GQIDSTGTANPVCQD
+529 SQEGSTGTANPVCQD

>member
-1 MKRRILV
+1 MKRRILITA
-8 MVLALLLALG
+8 LALLLALG

-97 LGEEYNDWW
+97 LGETYNDWW

-125 LSEATSGQGRENSRG
+125 LNEAASGQGRENSRG

-156 PLRLSQQSI
+156 PLRLSQQSV

-172 NSTGYYE
+172 NSPGYYE

-192 VTENDFFELEFQM
+192 VTENDFFELEFRV

-250 QPETDWAPEGFG
+250 QPEADWAPEGFG

-270 QEVTDERSGSSATVS
+270 QEVTDERSGASGTVS

-294 RLAYPLDIET
+294 RLVYPLDIGT

-309 LRRSDDGAHI
+309 LRQSDDGAHT

-338 YRLVQQIELCEATAY
+338 YHLVRKIELCEATAHEY
-353 EHTENRYIYEDYGPW
+353 TETSYIYEDYGPW
-368 REPAESAHYRYSY
+368 REPTESAHYRYNY
-381 PDENDCSTAEL
+381 PDENDRGTAEF
-392 QVTRT
+392 QVTHT

-454 YQEDSG
+454 YQEDLG
-460 WLFTGN
+460 WLFTGG
-466 VPSDPNSPVYQAY
+466 VPSDPNSSVYQAY
-479 TVTTVAERYAMAYNG
+479 TVATVEERYAMAYNG
-494 TSLAVATYYGGNDL
+494 TSLAVATYYGNRL
-508 MLSIYGREGLQ
+508 MLSIYGPDGLQ
-519 YAALVKNNVL
+519 YAALVENSVL
-529 GQIDSTGTANPVCQD
+529 SQEGSTGTANPVCQD

>member
-1 MKRRILV
+1 MKRRILIT
-8 MVLALLLALG
+8 VLALLLALG

-97 LGEEYNDWW
+97 LGETYNDWW

-125 LSEATSGQGRENSRG
+125 RSEAASGQGRANSRG

-156 PLRLSQQSI
+156 PLRLSQQSV

-172 NSTGYYE
+172 NSPGYYE

-192 VTENDFFELEFQM
+192 VTENDFFELEFRV

-217 SGSGLQYVQ
+217 SGSGLQYVH

-250 QPETDWAPEGFG
+250 QPEADWAPEGFG

-270 QEVTDERSGSSATVS
+270 QEVTDERSGASGTVS

-294 RLAYPLDIET
+294 RLVYPLDIGT

-338 YRLVQQIELCEATAY
+338 YHLVRQIELCEATAHEY
-353 EHTENRYIYEDYGPW
+353 TETSYIYEDYGPW
-368 REPAESAHYRYSY
+368 REPTESAHYRYSY
-381 PDENDCSTAEL
+381 PDENDRGMAEL

-397 EYPEV
+397 AYPEV

-454 YQEDSG
+454 YQEDTG
-460 WLFTGN
+460 WLFTED
-466 VPSDPNSPVYQAY
+466 VPSDPNSSVYQAY
-479 TVTTVAERYAMAYNG
+479 TVATVEERYAMAYNG
-494 TSLAVATYYGGNDL
+494 TSLAVATYYGNRL
-508 MLSIYGREGLQ
+508 MLSVYGPDGFQ

>member
-1 MKRRILV
+1 MKRRILITA
-8 MVLALLLALG
+8 LALLLALG

-23 NSSVSR
+23 NSGISR

-106 IVSGLLN
+106 IVSGLLK

-125 LSEATSGQGRENSRG
+125 LSEAASGQGRENSRG
-140 TNIMKRLYPID
+140 TSIMKRLYPID

-156 PLRLSQQSI
+156 PLRLAEQSI

-172 NSTGYYE
+172 NSPGYYE

-192 VTENDFFELEFQM
+192 VTENDFFELEFRV

-250 QPETDWAPEGFG
+250 QPEADWAPEGFG

-270 QEVTDERSGSSATVS
+270 QEVTDERSGASGTVS

-294 RLAYPLDIET
+294 RLVYPLDIGT

-309 LRRSDDGAHI
+309 LRRSDDGTHI

-338 YRLVQQIELCEATAY
+338 YHLVRQIELCEATAHEY
-353 EHTENRYIYEDYGPW
+353 TETRYIYEDYGPW
-368 REPAESAHYRYSY
+368 REPTESAHYRYSY
-381 PDENDCSTAEL
+381 PDENDRSTAEL

-441 YEMWKDDPDDTYW
+441 YEMWKDDPDNTYW
-454 YQEDSG
+454 YQEDTG
-460 WLFTGN
+460 WLFTED
-466 VPSDPNSPVYQAY
+466 VPSDPNSSVYQAY
-479 TVTTVAERYAMAYNG
+479 TVATVEERYAMAYNG
-494 TSLAVATYYGGNDL
+494 TSLAVATYYGNRL
-508 MLSIYGREGLQ
+508 MLSVYGPDGFQ

-529 GQIDSTGTANPVCQD
+529 DQIDSTGTANPVCQD

>member
-1 MKRRILV
+1 MKRRILITA
-8 MVLALLLALG
+8 LALLLALG

-38 LTSLGDSSA
+38 LTSLGDSST

-73 GANSTDFHVTGNRN
+73 GANSTDFHVTGNRE
-87 TTTVLPYYSL
+87 TTTVLPYGL

-106 IVSGLLN
+106 IVSGLLDE
-113 GRDTRDPIVSGI
+113 RDTCDPIVSGI
-125 LSEATSGQGRENSRG
+125 LNEAASGQGRENSRG
-140 TNIMKRLYPID
+140 TSIMKRLYPID

-156 PLRLSQQSI
+156 PLRLSQQSV

-172 NSTGYYE
+172 NSPGYYE

-192 VTENDFFELEFQM
+192 VTENDFFELEFRV

-250 QPETDWAPEGFG
+250 QPEADWAPEGFG

-270 QEVTDERSGSSATVS
+270 QEVTDERSGASGTVS

-338 YRLVQQIELCEATAY
+338 YHLVRQIELCEATAHEY
-353 EHTENRYIYEDYGPW
+353 TETSYIYEDYGPW

-381 PDENDCSTAEL
+381 PDENDRSTAEL

-397 EYPEV
+397 AYPEV

-454 YQEDSG
+454 YQEDTG
-460 WLFTGN
+460 WLFTED
-466 VPSDPNSPVYQAY
+466 VPSDPNSSVYQAY
-479 TVTTVAERYAMAYNG
+479 TVATVEERYAMAYNG
-494 TSLAVATYYGGNDL
+494 TSLAVATYYGNRL
-508 MLSIYGREGLQ
+508 MLSVYGPNGLQ
-519 YAALVKNNVL
+519 YAALVENSVL
-529 GQIDSTGTANPVCQD
+529 SQEGSTGTANPVCQD

>member
-1 MKRRILV
+1 MKRRILITA
-8 MVLALLLALG
+8 LALLLALG

-87 TTTVLPYYSL
+87 TTTVLPYGL

-125 LSEATSGQGRENSRG
+125 LSEAASGQGRENSRG
-140 TNIMKRLYPID
+140 TSIMKRLYPID

-172 NSTGYYE
+172 NSPGYYE

-192 VTENDFFELEFQM
+192 VTENDFFELEFRV

-250 QPETDWAPEGFG
+250 QPEADWAPEGFG

-270 QEVTDERSGSSATVS
+270 QEVTDERGGSSGTVS

-338 YRLVQQIELCEATAY
+338 YHLVRQIELCEATAHEY
-353 EHTENRYIYEDYGPW
+353 TETSYIYEDYGPW
-368 REPAESAHYRYSY
+368 REPTESAHYRYNY
-381 PDENDCSTAEL
+381 PDENDRGTAEL

-397 EYPEV
+397 AYPEV

-409 FAAVIIGSRLA
+409 FVAVIIGSRLA

-454 YQEDSG
+454 YQEDLG
-460 WLFTGN
+460 WLFTGG
-466 VPSDPNSPVYQAY
+466 VPSDPDSSVYQAY
-479 TVTTVAERYAMAYNG
+479 TVATVEERYAMAYNG
-494 TSLAVATYYGGNDL
+494 TSLAVATYYGNRL
-508 MLSIYGREGLQ
+508 MLSVYGPDGFQ
-519 YAALVKNNVL
+519 YAALVENSVL
-529 GQIDSTGTANPVCQD
+529 SQNGGEVTANPVCQD

>member
-8 MVLALLLALG
+8 TVLALLLALG

-23 NSSVSR
+23 NSSVSP

-125 LSEATSGQGRENSRG
+125 LSEAASGQGRANSRS
-140 TNIMKRLYPID
+140 TSIVKRLYPID

-172 NSTGYYE
+172 NSPGYYE

-192 VTENDFFELEFQM
+192 VTENDFFELEFRV

-270 QEVTDERSGSSATVS
+270 QEVTDERSGSSETVRGR
-285 YSFPVVAEC
+285 FPVVAEC
-294 RLAYPLDIET
+294 RLVYPLDIGT

-309 LRRSDDGAHI
+309 LRQSDDGAHI

-338 YRLVQQIELCEATAY
+338 YHLVRQIELCEATAHEY
-353 EHTENRYIYEDYGPW
+353 TETSYIYEDYGPW
-368 REPAESAHYRYSY
+368 REPTESAHYRYSY
-381 PDENDCSTAEL
+381 PDENDRGTAEL

-397 EYPEV
+397 AYPEV

-460 WLFTGN
+460 WLFTED
-466 VPSDPNSPVYQAY
+466 VPSDPNSSVYQAY
-479 TVTTVAERYAMAYNG
+479 TVATVEERYAMAYNG
-494 TSLAVATYYGGNDL
+494 TSLAVATYYGNRL
-508 MLSIYGREGLQ
+508 MLSVYGPDGFQ

>member
-1 MKRRILV
+1 MKRRILITA
-8 MVLALLLALG
+8 LALLLALG

-106 IVSGLLN
+106 IVSGLLDE
-113 GRDTRDPIVSGI
+113 RDTCDPIVSGI
-125 LSEATSGQGRENSRG
+125 LNEAASGQGRENSRG
-140 TNIMKRLYPID
+140 TSIMKRLYPID

-156 PLRLSQQSI
+156 PLRLAEQSI

-172 NSTGYYE
+172 NSPGYYE

-186 DKLRIP
+186 DKLWIP
-192 VTENDFFELEFQM
+192 VAENDFFELEFQM

-262 LWYMPVRM
+262 LWYVPVRM
-270 QEVTDERSGSSATVS
+270 QEVTNERSGLPETVRGR
-285 YSFPVVAEC
+285 FPVVAEC
-294 RLAYPLDIET
+294 RLTYPLDIET

-338 YRLVQQIELCEATAY
+338 YHLVRQIELCEATAHEY
-353 EHTENRYIYEDYGPW
+353 TETSYIYEDYGPW

-381 PDENDCSTAEL
+381 PDENDRGTAEL

-397 EYPEV
+397 AYPEV

-409 FAAVIIGSRLA
+409 FTAVIIGSRLA

-431 QFVCDTVSYG
+431 QFVCDIPSYG
-441 YEMWKDDPDDTYW
+441 SVMRWDETNDSWVQDEPDSWYTDTDDL
-454 YQEDSG
+454 G
-460 WLFTGN
+460 
-466 VPSDPNSPVYQAY
+466 DPGGQYSYDWRYAV
-479 TVTTVAERYAMAYNG
+479 VSEEYAMAYNG
-494 TSLAVATYYGGNDL
+494 TSLAVATYYGGSDL
-508 MLSIYGREGLQ
+508 MLSIYGTDGLQ
-519 YAALVKNNVL
+519 YAALVKNSVL
-529 GQIDSTGTANPVCQD
+529 SQEGSTGTANPVCQD

>member
-8 MVLALLLALG
+8 TALALVLALG

-97 LGEEYNDWW
+97 LGETYNDWW
-106 IVSGLLN
+106 LVSGLLN

-125 LSEATSGQGRENSRG
+125 RSEAASGQGRANSRG

-172 NSTGYYE
+172 NSPGYYE
-179 DWVNIPF
+179 DWVNISF

-250 QPETDWAPEGFG
+250 QPEADWAPEGFG

-270 QEVTDERSGSSATVS
+270 QEVTDERGEASGTVS

-294 RLAYPLDIET
+294 RLVYPLDIGT

-338 YRLVQQIELCEATAY
+338 YHLVRQIELCEATAHEY
-353 EHTENRYIYEDYGPW
+353 TETSYIYEDYGPW

-381 PDENDCSTAEL
+381 PDENDRGTAEL

-397 EYPEV
+397 AYPEV

-420 LLTPSAEGYDL
+420 LLTPSTEGYDL

-460 WLFTGN
+460 WLFTED
-466 VPSDPNSPVYQAY
+466 VPSDPNSSVYQAY
-479 TVTTVAERYAMAYNG
+479 TVATVEERYAMAYNG
-494 TSLAVATYYGGNDL
+494 TSLAVATYYGNRL
-508 MLSIYGREGLQ
+508 MLSVYGPDGLQ
-519 YAALVKNNVL
+519 YAALVKNSVL
-529 GQIDSTGTANPVCQD
+529 SQEGSTGTANPVCQD

>member
-8 MVLALLLALG
+8 TVLALLLALG

-23 NSSVSR
+23 NSGISH

-47 AQGLTVDYRIAL
+47 ARGLTVDYRIAL

-73 GANSTDFHVTGNRN
+73 GANRTDFRVTGHRE
-87 TTTVLPYYSL
+87 TTMVLPYGVL
-97 LGEEYNDWW
+97 LGETCNDWW
-106 IVSGLLN
+106 IVSGLLDE
-113 GRDTRDPIVSGI
+113 RDTRDPIVSGI
-125 LSEATSGQGRENSRG
+125 LSEAASGQGSGNSRG
-140 TNIMKRLYPID
+140 TSIVKRLYPID

-156 PLRLSQQSI
+156 PLRLSQQTI

-172 NSTGYYE
+172 NSLDSFHSE
-179 DWVNIPF
+179 VNVPF

-192 VTENDFFELEFQM
+192 VTENDFFELEFQL
-205 DSTETGQQMNYV
+205 DNTEAGQQMNYV

-226 NAFTPYCAASE
+226 NAFTPYCAAGK

-270 QEVTDERSGSSATVS
+270 QEVADERGGASGTVS
-285 YSFPVVAEC
+285 YSFPVAAEC

-319 LLVTAENDRYVLRV
+319 LLVTAENNRYVLRV

-338 YRLVQQIELCEATAY
+338 YRLVQQIDLCEATAHEY
-353 EHTENRYIYEDYGPW
+353 TETRYIYEDYGPW
-368 REPAESAHYRYSY
+368 REPTEPAHYRYSY
-381 PDENDCSTAEL
+381 PDESDHGTAQF

-431 QFVCDTVSYG
+431 QFVCDIPSYG
-441 YEMWKDDPDDTYW
+441 SVMRWDEANDIWVQEKPDGWYTNLDD
-454 YQEDSG
+454 
-460 WLFTGN
+460 L
-466 VPSDPNSPVYQAY
+466 SDNDGKYSYDWRYAV
-479 TVTTVAERYAMAYNG
+479 VSEEYAMAYNG

-508 MLSIYGREGLQ
+508 MLSIYGRAGLQ
-519 YAALVKNNVL
+519 YAALVENSVL
-529 GQIDSTGTANPVCQD
+529 SQNGGGVTADPVCQD

>member
-1 MKRRILV
+1 MKRRILITA
-8 MVLALLLALG
+8 LALLLALG

-38 LTSLGDSSA
+38 LTSLGNSSA

-97 LGEEYNDWW
+97 LGETYNDWW

-125 LSEATSGQGRENSRG
+125 LNEAASGQGRENSRG

-156 PLRLSQQSI
+156 PLRLAEQSI

-172 NSTGYYE
+172 NSPGYYE

-192 VTENDFFELEFQM
+192 VTENDFFELEFRV

-262 LWYMPVRM
+262 LWYVPVRM
-270 QEVTDERSGSSATVS
+270 QKVTNERSGASGTVS

-294 RLAYPLDIET
+294 RLVYPLDIGT

-319 LLVTAENDRYVLRV
+319 LLVTAENGRYVLRV

-338 YRLVQQIELCEATAY
+338 YHLVRQIELCEATAHEY
-353 EHTENRYIYEDYGPW
+353 TETSYIYEDYGPW
-368 REPAESAHYRYSY
+368 REPTESAHYRYNY
-381 PDENDCSTAEL
+381 PDENDRGTAEF
-392 QVTRT
+392 QVTHT

-409 FAAVIIGSRLA
+409 FVAVIIGSRLA

-454 YQEDSG
+454 YQEDLG
-460 WLFTGN
+460 WLFTGG
-466 VPSDPNSPVYQAY
+466 VPSDPNSLVYQAY
-479 TVTTVAERYAMAYNG
+479 TVATVEERYAMAYNG
-494 TSLAVATYYGGNDL
+494 TSLAVATYYGNRL
-508 MLSIYGREGLQ
+508 MLSIYGPDGLQ
-519 YAALVKNNVL
+519 YAALVENSVL
-529 GQIDSTGTANPVCQD
+529 SQNGGEVTANPVCQD

>member
-1 MKRRILV
+1 MKRRILITA
-8 MVLALLLALG
+8 LALLLALG

-87 TTTVLPYYSL
+87 TTTVLPYYSS
-97 LGEEYNDWW
+97 LGETYNDWW
-106 IVSGLLN
+106 IVSGLLDE
-113 GRDTRDPIVSGI
+113 RDTRDPIVSGI
-125 LSEATSGQGRENSRG
+125 LNEAASGQGRENSRG
-140 TNIMKRLYPID
+140 TSIMKRLYPID

-172 NSTGYYE
+172 NSPGYYE

-186 DKLRIP
+186 DKLWIP
-192 VTENDFFELEFQM
+192 VTENDFFELEFQV

-262 LWYMPVRM
+262 LWYVPVRM
-270 QEVTDERSGSSATVS
+270 QKVTNERSGLPETVRGR
-285 YSFPVVAEC
+285 FPVVAEC
-294 RLAYPLDIET
+294 RLVYPLDIGT

-309 LRRSDDGAHI
+309 LRQSDDGAHI

-338 YRLVQQIELCEATAY
+338 YHLVRQIDLCEATAHEY
-353 EHTENRYIYEDYGPW
+353 SETRYIYEDYGSW

-381 PDENDCSTAEL
+381 PDENDRSTAEF

-460 WLFTGN
+460 WLFTED
-466 VPSDPNSPVYQAY
+466 VPSDPNSSVYQAY
-479 TVTTVAERYAMAYNG
+479 TVATVEERYAMAYNG
-494 TSLAVATYYGGNDL
+494 TSLAVATYYGNRL
-508 MLSIYGREGLQ
+508 MLSVYGPNGLQ
-519 YAALVKNNVL
+519 YAALVENSVL
-529 GQIDSTGTANPVCQD
+529 SQEGSTGTANPVCQD

>member
-8 MVLALLLALG
+8 TVLALLLALG

-73 GANSTDFHVTGNRN
+73 GVNSTDFHVTGNRN

-97 LGEEYNDWW
+97 LGETYNDWW

-125 LSEATSGQGRENSRG
+125 LSEAASGQGRANSCG
-140 TNIMKRLYPID
+140 TSIVKRLYPID

-156 PLRLSQQSI
+156 PLRLSQQSV

-172 NSTGYYE
+172 NSPGYYE

-192 VTENDFFELEFQM
+192 VTENDFFELEFRV

-250 QPETDWAPEGFG
+250 QPEADWAPEGFG

-270 QEVTDERSGSSATVS
+270 QEVTDERSGASGTVS
-285 YSFPVVAEC
+285 YSVPVVAEC
-294 RLAYPLDIET
+294 RLVYPLDIGP

-338 YRLVQQIELCEATAY
+338 YHLVRQIELCEATAHEY
-353 EHTENRYIYEDYGPW
+353 TETSYIYEDYGPW
-368 REPAESAHYRYSY
+368 REPAESAYYRYSY
-381 PDENDCSTAEL
+381 PDENDRGTAEL

-397 EYPEV
+397 AYPEV

-460 WLFTGN
+460 WLFTED
-466 VPSDPNSPVYQAY
+466 VPSDPDSSVYQAY
-479 TVTTVAERYAMAYNG
+479 TVATVEERYAMAYNG
-494 TSLAVATYYGGNDL
+494 TSLAVATYYGNRL
-508 MLSIYGREGLQ
+508 MLSVYGPDGFQ

-529 GQIDSTGTANPVCQD
+529 DQIDSTGTANPVCQD

>member
-8 MVLALLLALG
+8 TVLALLLALG

-97 LGEEYNDWW
+97 LGEAYNDWW
-106 IVSGLLN
+106 IVSGLL
-113 GRDTRDPIVSGI
+113 DERDPHDSIVSSL

-140 TNIMKRLYPID
+140 TSIMKRLYPID

-172 NSTGYYE
+172 NSPGYYE

-192 VTENDFFELEFQM
+192 VTENDFFELEFQV

-226 NAFTPYCAASE
+226 NAFTSYCAASE

-262 LWYMPVRM
+262 LWYVPVRM
-270 QEVTDERSGSSATVS
+270 QEVTNERSGLPETVRGR
-285 YSFPVVAEC
+285 FPVVAEC
-294 RLAYPLDIET
+294 RLVYPLDIGT

-338 YRLVQQIELCEATAY
+338 YHLVRQIELCEATAHEY
-353 EHTENRYIYEDYGPW
+353 TETSYIYEDYGPW

-381 PDENDCSTAEL
+381 PDENDRSTAEL

-397 EYPEV
+397 AYPEV

-460 WLFTGN
+460 WLFTGD

-494 TSLAVATYYGGNDL
+494 TSLAVATYYGNRL
-508 MLSIYGREGLQ
+508 MLSIYGPEGLQ